1 MDGDEDAGNNSSTD
15 GETVV
20 EGTCVDGADVEI
32 PVIVTWLTEVS
43 ANSTLGKALDFFMD
57 GPDDIPSDAGSFRL
71 DVSLSLVFSFSSF
84 SSLADPRRTLTRARL
99 FGRAA
104 AAETRELFPPTIVKK

>member
-32 PVIVTWLTEVS
+32 PVIVTWLTEVT
-43 ANSTLGKALDFFMD
+43 ANSTLGEALDFFLD
-57 GPDDIPSDAGSFRL
+57 GPDDNNFVLRIL
-71 DVSLSLVFSFSSF
+71 NNMNTYKFS
-84 SSLADPRRTLTRARL
+84 
-99 FGRAA
+99 
-104 AAETRELFPPTIVKK
+104 